1 MAREIKATALALAIV
16 TLTLW
21 LWANQT
27 ATATDMATQSMTD
40 FTPWVSAPRRVD
52 EEPRHVHEEPRR
64 VHDEPRR
71 VHDEVRDEQ
80 SRQRH
85 TDPIATTSERLRD
98 LRIGSTLA
106 VPDPEGGN
114 LDLSVY
120 GVVER
125 GAFTLIKLRSNGL
138 SSQITVAR
146 SRYMATIATPRGS
159 YHVNDLDDPT
169 SWILQRTLNQKS
181 DPNLPDFRRVPVT

>member
-16 TLTLW
+16 TLALW
-21 LWANQT
+21 VWANQT
-27 ATATDMATQSMTD
+27 ATATDMATQGMTD
-40 FTPWVSAPRRVD
+40 FTPWVSVPRRA
-52 EEPRHVHEEPRR
+52 
-64 VHDEPRR
+64 
-71 VHDEVRDEQ
+71 HDEVRDEQ
-80 SRQRH
+80 SGQRH

-114 LDLSVY
+114 LDLTVY

-159 YHVNDLDDPT
+159 YHVNDLDDPSSCT
-169 SWILQRTLNQKS
+169 LQRTLNQKS
-181 DPNLPDFRRVPVT
+181 DPNLADIRRVPVT

>member
-16 TLTLW
+16 TLALW
-21 LWANQT
+21 VWANQT
-27 ATATDMATQSMTD
+27 ATATDMATQGMTD
-40 FTPWVSAPRRVD
+40 FTPRVSAPRRL
-52 EEPRHVHEEPRR
+52 
-64 VHDEPRR
+64 HDESRR
-71 VHDEVRDEQ
+71 AHDEVRDEQ
-80 SRQRH
+80 PGQQH
-85 TDPIATTSERLRD
+85 TDPIATTSERLRN

-169 SWILQRTLNQKS
+169 SWTLQRTLNQKS
-181 DPNLPDFRRVPVT
+181 DPNLADFRRVPVT